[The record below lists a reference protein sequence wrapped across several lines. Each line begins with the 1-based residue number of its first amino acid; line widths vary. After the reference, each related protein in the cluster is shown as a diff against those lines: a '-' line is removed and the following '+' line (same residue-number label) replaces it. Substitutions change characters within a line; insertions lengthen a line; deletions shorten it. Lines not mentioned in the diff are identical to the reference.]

1 MCLLRGIGCR
11 WLVAAVLMVR
21 AGVPAQPI
29 AGANPPD
36 SLKPRLG
43 ASPGR
48 AGRTAHLGTQG
59 PLPRAR
65 VDVGISKGQGVPAL
79 ASLASAF
86 GPAQSFAAECVDTF
100 DLRIEPL
107 PSVLHPGLPRQPTR
121 AAHDRSVFG
130 LGSGLLRLGTPPAR
144 ERQHSRQLLATPRP
158 SRALRSTAALAE
170 QADFDPKVVLVLQP
184 HVGSRN
190 FAGDYWDGKV
200 WP

>member
-65 VDVGISKGQGVPAL
+65 VDVGISKGQGGA
-79 ASLASAF
+79 
-86 GPAQSFAAECVDTF
+86 
-100 DLRIEPL
+100 
-107 PSVLHPGLPRQPTR
+107 
-121 AAHDRSVFG
+121 G
-130 LGSGLLRLGTPPAR
+130 LGLAR
-144 ERQHSRQLLATPRP
+144 ERL
-158 SRALRSTAALAE
+158 RAGAELRRRVRGHL
-170 QADFDPKVVLVLQP
+170 
-184 HVGSRN
+184 
-190 FAGDYWDGKV
+190 
-200 WP
+200 